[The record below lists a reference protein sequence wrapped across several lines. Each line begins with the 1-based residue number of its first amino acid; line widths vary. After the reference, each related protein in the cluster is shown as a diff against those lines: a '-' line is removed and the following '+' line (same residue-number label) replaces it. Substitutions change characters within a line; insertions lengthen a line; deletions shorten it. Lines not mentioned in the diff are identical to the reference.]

1 MRSVPASDGVD
12 EPGMV
17 VASGT
22 GVPSDFL
29 TPSEGRA
36 LQGARAKMKALAQL
50 EMLVKVI
57 ERVAL
62 KRT

>member
-1 MRSVPASDGVD
+1 M
-12 EPGMV
+12 
-17 VASGT
+17 
-22 GVPSDFL
+22 PSDFL
-29 TPSEGRA
+29 TPSEGLA
-36 LQGARAKMKALAQL
+36 LQGARVKMKALAQL